1 MKAVRSGGYY
11 QLRLMPGEEI
21 VGSVTSFVRS
31 RHVKSGF
38 LTGLGAAE
46 DIMLGCFDPKTKSY
60 HKRVL
65 KGDHEVAAFIGN
77 VAWVGNEPVCHI
89 HAVVGTPKL
98 VALAGH
104 LFSGKVTVTIE
115 IALVPGTRRLTRK
128 PDALFGLNL
137 LALP

>member
-1 MKAVRSGGYY
+1 MKAVRDGGYY

-21 VGSVTSFVRS
+21 VGSVTNFARS
-31 RHVKSGF
+31 RRIKSGF

-65 KGDHEVAAFIGN
+65 KGDHEVAALVGN

-89 HAVVGTPKL
+89 HAVVSTPKL

-104 LFSGKVTVTIE
+104 LFSGRVTVTIE
-115 IALVPGTRRLTRK
+115 IALVPGTRRLSRK